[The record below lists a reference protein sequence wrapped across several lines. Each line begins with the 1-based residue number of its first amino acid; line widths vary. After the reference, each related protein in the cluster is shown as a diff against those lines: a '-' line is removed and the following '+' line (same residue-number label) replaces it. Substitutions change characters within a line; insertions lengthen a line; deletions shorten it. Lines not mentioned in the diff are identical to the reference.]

1 MATDRDIAF
10 PAGAVL
16 ALLTLLAGSLAAQQR
31 PCDPPAPLAP
41 SRDLYCIE
49 LVAAPGLDGAAGTV
63 ELGQVPGPFTVA
75 VTAEGFPRHRL
86 TLDASGLPVPASL
99 GRFATYVA
107 WAAPPAMHPVLRLGE
122 VANGRTTL
130 GDVDLEKFVVLVTAE
145 RSAWVKEP
153 GGKVVLRGQSPS
165 TRLFPPDLLEFS
177 IGRMG
182 AGGHAGHAGHDSS
195 AADLRW
201 GGVPMPPGLTMLPA
215 EMSLRPDLT
224 PFLPAGE

>member
-86 TLDASGLPVPASL
+86 TLDAWGLPLYYEFPNTKAPRAIKPAIWSS
-99 GRFATYVA
+99 GNNRQNED
-107 WAAPPAMHPVLRLGE
+107 G
-122 VANGRTTL
+122 G
-130 GDVDLEKFVVLVTAE
+130 GDDINNWIETQK
-145 RSAWVKEP
+145 
-153 GGKVVLRGQSPS
+153 
-165 TRLFPPDLLEFS
+165 
-177 IGRMG
+177 
-182 AGGHAGHAGHDSS
+182 
-195 AADLRW
+195 
-201 GGVPMPPGLTMLPA
+201 
-215 EMSLRPDLT
+215 
-224 PFLPAGE
+224 